1 MKSLSLGVLSFS
13 ALTLATYSA
22 NAQDGTAPPPT
33 TPAPAPT
40 EATPA
45 QPASGQPATAPAT
58 PAQGAAA
65 TPAEP
70 PDEGHFRWGVSGE
83 GGTFFPGPTTIAFG
97 LEARFGYAFNR
108 TVTAFGSAGSVA
120 GIGFGGDSGPNGAS
134 VSVSAISYWYIGA
147 NVDALLAGPLFVGG
161 GAALGRGGWGVVSQ
175 SASSTGG
182 SQEVIAAGGFM
193 PSANGRLGLH
203 FGKTNEQTGKRSG
216 FMLALDLR
224 VLIAPNSAKTT
235 QSAGNGGASQS
246 VTVDTTAIGF
256 SPMLML
262 GYDLR

>member
-1 MKSLSLGVLSFS
+1 MKRLSLSLGVLSS
-13 ALTLATYSA
+13 CALTLTPLSA

-45 QPASGQPATAPAT
+45 QPAATAPAT
-58 PAQGAAA
+58 PAQGTAPAA
-65 TPAEP
+65 PQEP
-70 PDEGHFRWGVSGE
+70 PDEGHFRWGISGM
-83 GGTFFPGPTTIAFG
+83 GGSFFPGPTTIAFG
-97 LEARFGYAFNR
+97 LEGRFGYAFNR
-108 TVTAFGSAGSVA
+108 TVTAFASAGSVA
-120 GIGFGGDSGPNGAS
+120 GIGFGRETSSTGGSL
-134 VSVSAISYWYIGA
+134 SVSAVSYWYIGA
-147 NVDALLAGPLFVGG
+147 NADALLAGPLFVGG

-175 SASSTGG
+175 SASSSGG
-182 SQEVIAAGGFM
+182 SQEVIVAGGFM
-193 PSANGRLGLH
+193 PSVNGRLGLH

-216 FMLALDLR
+216 FVLALDFR

-235 QSAGNGGASQS
+235 QSAGAGGASQS